1 MSGTYART
9 KAITAVTNY
18 QPISEPLN
26 FAGSLSRDLYGVN
39 VFGQGAMRDRLPK
52 DVYKKLIKTIDD
64 GAKLDE
70 SVADAVAAAMRD
82 WAIDKGATH
91 YAHVFFPLTGL
102 TAEKHDSFLSPDG
115 QGGAINEFTGKQL
128 IQGEPDASSFPS
140 GGIRAT
146 FEARGYTAWDVTS
159 PAYILENPNGT
170 TLCIP
175 TAFVSWTGEAL
186 DKKTPVL
193 RSMQALNTQAQRVLK
208 LFGHDNPPRVSATAG
223 PEQEYF
229 LIDRNFFFAR
239 PDMLNAGRSLFGAP
253 PPKGQEME
261 DHYFGAIPERVLAYM
276 LECERELFKLG
287 VPVKTRHNEVA
298 PAQYEIAPVYENANV
313 ATDHQQLVMITLK
326 RVAQKYGMECLLH
339 EKPFAGVN
347 GSGKHLNWS
356 LGNAK
361 QGNLLEPGETPHD
374 NAQFLVFCAAVI
386 RAVHKFSPLL
396 RAVVAHAGNDHRL
409 GANEAPPA
417 IISIFLGEQLA
428 DVFEQIGKGGSAKSS
443 KKGGTMN
450 IGVDTLPPLPR
461 DAGDRNRT
469 SPFAFTGNKFEFRA
483 LGSAQSIAG
492 PLVAL
497 NTIIAE
503 SLDYAATELEAA
515 TKSDPKKL
523 NAAVQKLVQS
533 IIKEHGAIIFNGDG
547 YSEAWHKEAE
557 KRGLPNNK
565 TTPDALPAITDP
577 EVVKIF
583 SKYKVLSKR
592 ELQSREEIYFEQY
605 VKAVNVE
612 AILTIRIARTR
623 IFPAA
628 VRYQNELASTCAN
641 LKANGY
647 TFDTVTL
654 DKITSLVKA
663 LQDGINDLEKAMAH
677 HAKNLKAEARHMC
690 DAVRPAML
698 NVRNVA
704 DELEGYV
711 ADDLWPLPT
720 YQEMLF
726 IK

>member
-1 MSGTYART
+1 MSGSASRIR
-9 KAITAVTNY
+9 AVTAVTNY
-18 QPISEPLN
+18 KPMTEPLD
-26 FAGSLSRDLYGVN
+26 FTDSPSRRLFGIN
-39 VFGQGAMRDRLPK
+39 VFGGWAMRERLPK
-52 DVYKKLIKTIDD
+52 DVYKKLNKSLEQ
-64 GAKLDE
+64 GEKLDE
-70 SVADAVAAAMRD
+70 SIADVVAAAMRD
-82 WAIDKGATH
+82 WAIGKGATH
-91 YAHVFFPLTGL
+91 YAHVFYPLTGL

-115 QGGAINEFTGKQL
+115 QGGAITEFTGKQL

-208 LFGHDNPPRVSATAG
+208 LFGHEGTPRITATAG
-223 PEQEYF
+223 AEQEYF

-239 PDMLNAGRSLFGAP
+239 PDLINAGRTLFGTP
-253 PPKGQEME
+253 PPKGQEMD
-261 DHYFGAIPERVLAYM
+261 DHYFGAIPERVLACM
-276 LECERELFKLG
+276 LESERELYKLG
-287 VPVKTRHNEVA
+287 IPVKTRHNEVA
-298 PAQYEIAPVYENANV
+298 PGQYEIAPVYEDANV
-313 ATDHQQLVMITLK
+313 ATDHQQLTMTTLK

-347 GSGKHLNWS
+347 GSGKHLNWA
-356 LGNAK
+356 LGNAEL
-361 QGNLLEPGETPHD
+361 GNLLEPGETPHS
-374 NAQFLVFCAAVI
+374 NAQFLVFCSAVV
-386 RAVHKFSPLL
+386 RAVHKYNHLL
-396 RAVVAHAGNDHRL
+396 RAVIAHAGNDHRL

-417 IISIFLGEQLA
+417 IISIFLGEQLT
-428 DVFEQIGKGGSAKSS
+428 DVFEQISKGGSAKRS
-443 KKGGTMN
+443 KKGGVMN

-492 PLVAL
+492 PLTAL

-503 SLDYAATELEAA
+503 SLDYAATELQNA
-515 TKSDPKKL
+515 TKGDPKKL
-523 NAAVQKLVQS
+523 NAAVQKLVQK
-533 IIKEHGAIIFNGDG
+533 IIKEHGAIIFNGDN
-547 YSEAWHKEAE
+547 YADAWHKEAV
-557 KRGLPNNK
+557 KRGLSNNR

-577 EVVKIF
+577 DVVKAF
-583 SKYKVLSKR
+583 KKYNVLSKR
-592 ELQSREEIYFEQY
+592 ELASRQEIYQEQY
-605 VKAVNVE
+605 CAVVNVE
-612 AILTIRIARTR
+612 AVLTERLARTR

-628 VRYQNELASTCAN
+628 IRYQNELASTCTN
-641 LKANGY
+641 LSANGLV
-647 TFDTVTL
+647 FDTDTL
-654 DKITSLVKA
+654 DKLTLLVNR
-663 LQDGINDLEKAMAH
+663 LQEAINGLEKASTH
-677 HAKNLKAEARHMC
+677 HAKNLKAEARHAC
-690 DAVRPAML
+690 DVTLPAML
-698 NVRNVA
+698 KVRGVA
-704 DELEGYV
+704 DELEGIV